1 MGGQFPKTL
10 KGVMSLVYGYKGVRV
25 YKENQLSEHEGGSNW
40 HFDLILLMYFDRTQ
54 PRSL

>member
-25 YKENQLSEHEGGSNW
+25 YKENQLSEHEGGSN
-40 HFDLILLMYFDRTQ
+40 
-54 PRSL
+54 